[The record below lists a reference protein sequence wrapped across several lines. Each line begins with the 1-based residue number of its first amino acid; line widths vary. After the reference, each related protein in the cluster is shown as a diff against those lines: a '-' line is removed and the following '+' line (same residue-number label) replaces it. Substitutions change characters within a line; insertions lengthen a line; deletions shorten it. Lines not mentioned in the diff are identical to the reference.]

1 MPTTPISV
9 AVERS
14 GGVVEVIII
23 IKTKG
28 KKPNHGFQVVLHNN
42 RGRFELQ
49 AGKYK
54 INWMIRGGQGD
65 TVKIDFKKDGVDK
78 PIKTIPTTT
87 TKIFLGAVNFGTVD
101 FELKDEQP

>member
-14 GGVVEVIII
+14 AGVVEVIII
-23 IKTKG
+23 VKTKG
-28 KKPNHGFQVVLHNN
+28 KKPTQGFQVVLENN
-42 RGRFELQ
+42 RGRFDLD

-65 TVKIDFKKDGVDK
+65 SVKIDFKKDGVEK
-78 PIKTIPTTT
+78 PIKTIPATT
-87 TKIFLGAVNFGTVD
+87 TKISIGTVNFATVD
-101 FELKDEQP
+101 FEIKDEQP

>member
-1 MPTTPISV
+1 MPTTPITLT
-9 AVERS
+9 VERS
-14 GGVVEVIII
+14 AGVVEVIII

-28 KKPNHGFQVVLHNN
+28 KKPIQGFQVILENN
-42 RGRFELQ
+42 RGHFDLQ

-65 TVKIDFKKDGVDK
+65 AVKIDFKKDGVEK

-87 TKIFLGAVNFGTVD
+87 TKISLGTVNFGTVD
-101 FELKDEQP
+101 FELKDEQA